1 MNEEKLDKQKNQ
13 ETKLYLGIFYFI
25 KKYMK
30 LSKF

>member
-13 ETKLYLGIFYFI
+13 ETKLYLVSFYFI